1 MSLSAIYHAGIIW
14 DDTVIKPALRNEMST
29 RGMHACHPRARDR
42 GHRTFWNLRA
52 RCRDGRMGNER
63 VVPSRG
69 TNVLIE
75 REIGGSDFTARRRWF
90 VYDTIDGGGG
100 GK

>member
-1 MSLSAIYHAGIIW
+1 
-14 DDTVIKPALRNEMST
+14 
-29 RGMHACHPRARDR
+29 
-42 GHRTFWNLRA
+42 
-52 RCRDGRMGNER
+52 MGNER

>member
-42 GHRTFWNLRA
+42 GHRTFWNLRVA
-52 RCRDGRMGNER
+52 GMGGWE
-63 VVPSRG
+63 
-69 TNVLIE
+69 TNGL
-75 REIGGSDFTARRRWF
+75 FHHAAQMC
-90 VYDTIDGGGG
+90 
-100 GK
+100 